1 MTTIRRL
8 CAMTALAAVVLFPTV
23 AHGAPLLQ
31 KGTIDHQIWM
41 APEPGSAI
49 VIVSIE
55 LSADTTL
62 PATVRLPIPVGMNVD
77 WAGEVVGG
85 DPTQDLA
92 RPFVVKDGDGG
103 KYAEFELKEH
113 RQAQIDVSGKVF
125 SPTATKVAVEF
136 DIAHSV
142 QAEKFTLSVRTPS
155 GVKNVKITPKPTGS
169 PSSNELGE
177 ALYTLAEVTPVSG
190 EVTRVEVAYRTVPLG
205 ATNTSSGNT
214 LLLGLGVAVIIV
226 LGALAFVVQRQKQSQ
241 SVEESPTL
249 GDE

>member
-1 MTTIRRL
+1 M
-8 CAMTALAAVVLFPTV
+8 ATAVVVLFPTV
-23 AHGAPLLQ
+23 AAGAPVVQ
-31 KGTIDHQIWM
+31 SGTIDHQIWM

-55 LSADTTL
+55 LSADATL
-62 PATVRLPIPVGMNVD
+62 PATVRLPIPKGMSVD

-85 DPTQDLA
+85 DPSQDLA
-92 RPFVVKDGDGG
+92 RPFVVKDGTGG
-103 KYAEFELKEH
+103 KYAEFELSEH

-142 QAEKFTLSVRTPS
+142 EADEYTFSVRLPS
-155 GVKNVKITPKPTGS
+155 GVKNVRIEPKPTGS
-169 PSSNELGE
+169 PNKNELGE
-177 ALYTLAEVTPVSG
+177 ALYTLAGAKPVSG
-190 EVTRVEVAYRTVPLG
+190 ELTHVEVAYRTVPLG
-205 ATNTSSGNT
+205 STNTSTGNA

-226 LGALAFVVQRQKQSQ
+226 LGALAFVVQRQRQSH
-241 SVEESPTL
+241 SVEENSTR